1 MFFQFAMVVVKM
13 GNEFFDIDKNV
24 FKNILEMYEIILPF
38 EWHSFC
44 MTIDL
49 TENTMKMYHNDHL
62 QVVQNF
68 TVVHQD
74 QEGLSKLMTR
84 GHLGGQKF
92 VGYIADFQVFGS
104 ALPENEILS
113 WTSCQ
118 TQVIEECL
126 KHQRIFLKTNSI
138 LRTNIQS
145 FTYIFTCNNKEV

>member
-1 MFFQFAMVVVKM
+1 MVVVKM

-49 TENTMKMYHNDHL
+49 TKNTMKLYHNDHL

-68 TVVHQD
+68 TVAHQD
-74 QEGLSKLMTR
+74 QEGLSRLMTR

-104 ALPENEILS
+104 ALPENKILQ

-118 TQVIEECL
+118 RQVI
-126 KHQRIFLKTNSI
+126 
-138 LRTNIQS
+138 
-145 FTYIFTCNNKEV
+145 